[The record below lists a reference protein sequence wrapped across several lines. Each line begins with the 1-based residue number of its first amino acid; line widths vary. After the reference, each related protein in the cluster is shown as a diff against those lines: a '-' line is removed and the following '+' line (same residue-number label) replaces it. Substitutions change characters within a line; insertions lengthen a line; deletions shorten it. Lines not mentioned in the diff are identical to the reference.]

1 MAYLFSFIKRFIF
14 SIDSLSIFCSR
25 CFTKEIN
32 AELLVL
38 QAQATAQGE
47 RPQEFVNGFEL
58 SVVADTE
65 NSQDYG
71 EGDLYQRYAV
81 AKDSRGVVVLKG
93 EKSFAA
99 EDQILI
105 DELAFYIR
113 QNDLKAN

>member
-1 MAYLFSFIKRFIF
+1 ME
-14 SIDSLSIFCSR
+14 
-25 CFTKEIN
+25 EIN
-32 AELLVL
+32 AQLLVL

-47 RPQEFVNGFEL
+47 VPQEFVNGFEL